1 MLRIVSIIFMALPMI
16 AAAAPQ
22 QFKTV
27 TALMD
32 EYNDYSTDAGTFKVI
47 SKVPLKIQISPKVF
61 SGDSDKAIEVAS
73 YKASVYA
80 AYRTLLQT
88 PAKEVNITIV
98 PLSFNLSKQE
108 KSYLKDKQYSF
119 SLTKEKA
126 LKLAHSFAGTANPD
140 EIIGN
145 DGYEWTDNFSSC
157 CYLESGH
164 PGVVKFA
171 HQFIK

>member
-1 MLRIVSIIFMALPMI
+1 MLRIVTVLFVSLPMI
-16 AAAAPQ
+16 VAAAPQ

-32 EYNDYSTDAGTFKVI
+32 EYNDYSNDSGTFKVI
-47 SKVPLKIQISPKVF
+47 SKAPLKIQISPKVF
-61 SGDSDKAIEVAS
+61 SGDSDKAIEVVS

-88 PAKEVNITIV
+88 PAKAVNVTVV
-98 PLSFNLSKQE
+98 PLSFDLSKQ
-108 KSYLKDKQYSF
+108 KKFYLEDKQYSF
-119 SLTKEKA
+119 SITKEKA

-140 EIIGN
+140 EIIGS

-171 HQFIK
+171 RQFIK

>member
-1 MLRIVSIIFMALPMI
+1 MLRILTAFFIALPVI

-32 EYNDYSTDAGTFKVI
+32 EYNDYSNDAGTFKVI
-47 SKVPLKIQISPKVF
+47 SEAPLKIQISPKVF
-61 SGDSDKAIEVAS
+61 SGDSDTTIEVAS

-88 PAKEVNITIV
+88 PAKEVNVTIV
-98 PLSFNLSKQE
+98 PLSFDLSKHE
-108 KSYLKDKQYSF
+108 KRYLKDKKFSF
-119 SLTKEKA
+119 TVTKEKVF
-126 LKLAHSFAGTANPD
+126 KLAHSFAGTANPD
-140 EIIGN
+140 EIIGS
-145 DGYEWTDNFSSC
+145 DGYEWADNFSSC

-171 HQFIK
+171 HQLIK